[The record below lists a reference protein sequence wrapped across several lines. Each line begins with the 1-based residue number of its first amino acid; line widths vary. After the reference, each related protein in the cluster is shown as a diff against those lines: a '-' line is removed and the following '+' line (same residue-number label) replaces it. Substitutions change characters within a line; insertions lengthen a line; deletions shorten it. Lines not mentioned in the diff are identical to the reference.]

1 MRGLLKKYAPES
13 ELSTTSAMPVQR
25 PGEDIPLRGTDKQ
38 LAFFSNRDGQPKT
51 IEELL

>member
-1 MRGLLKKYAPES
+1 
-13 ELSTTSAMPVQR
+13 MPVQR